1 MKRSAYAMA
10 LLLALN
16 MLTALPFVTEQA
28 SASSSMGYDLSI
40 SDQSYSA
47 IDLGTISNGKEM
59 TIDYSAEED
68 IDVLLLNLNQ
78 YTAWQ
83 SGATDHIRSGSD
95 YSDSGDN
102 YVYTFD
108 QTGHYYLLF
117 DNSNQNPEG
126 ADGTGPSVEVTASIT
141 LVDGDPESIKTRAW
155 APSGS
160 YAMVGTPTISEGEI
174 LSIEVTCDIS
184 LTSGDDLDFLV
195 MDTAQ
200 SRALQGSTWSWNPH
214 ASLEDTC
221 SYDWEYE
228 TGKTTR
234 WNLIVDNSD
243 QARTDALDNGV
254 MVDIELS
261 TRSLIPMVEITD
273 TTRLIESGDYHR
285 VDVGLQPQ
293 NGVIDIDFSFWS
305 HGLTAIALD
314 DLDILVMESYE
325 ADRYEQGSRDIDI
338 LGHASHLDATGQS
351 WSYQFPNLGSYS
363 IIFDN
368 TDEPSGGA
376 GDGSDIQAEIGVTS
390 LTIPSLFGNIWTG
403 WHQSRHYADEGDI
416 MVLDLGGLDSGED
429 VYYYIDG
436 NNEGGSIWGA
446 REYDILFMTEDN
458 YNLYVNDSTF
468 SVISEGTNYEQ
479 GEILPSV
486 ENITVP
492 YTSDYMIV
500 LDAADGPNS
509 NSADENGDWIWE
521 FIVLSEGGPISNLQA
536 QDNHYEE
543 TFTIGTMNPPD
554 TDGDGVRNGLDECRN
569 TQGGLSVNHAGCSE
583 TELDDDGDG
592 VMNDEDLCPAT
603 PDGDLVDDDGCTLD
617 PDTDGDGVSDGEDLC
632 AETPV
637 TESADSNGCSASQ
650 KDTDGDGISD
660 AADLCEGHDDSADAD
675 GDGVPDG
682 CDTTQEPET
691 VAILRVNE
699 VADKGTSD
707 TCDGKDWIE
716 LHNAG
721 TGTADLSGMVLVD
734 DKGFGDEDR
743 YTFANGSSL
752 SGGEYLVLCRSADF
766 AFGIGGDDA
775 VTLFAADGTEVSTSG
790 TMGDL
795 GASDN
800 TWAYFAEGYA
810 YTEAPTPGAVNTAD
824 ALDHGCTYWP
834 ASNYDPDADIDDDS
848 CIYDRPGENLI
859 FCLADE
865 DMTCSSES
873 NYLEATIAP
882 GEKLTFVFVLENKG
896 DSDIVFTQS
905 GHMKISSS
913 NGSRQFGFAS
923 LVEGWG
929 GEDDE
934 GEVPGKW
941 ESDLGVQYYMDQ
953 DSEICDGC
961 ILQAGDSTAYFEKS
975 LTPGSEAPPGT
986 YKWFVTLVRVDH
998 TYRIGDGESGYDE
1011 DWDWEYGNATIIIH
1025 VEAETILVEEGDDGL
1040 PGFGASIAMM
1050 ALLGAMINR
1059 TKPRENR
1066 YDQIKS

>member
-1 MKRSAYAMA
+1 MKRSAHAMA

-16 MLTALPFVTEQA
+16 MLVALPFLTEQA
-28 SASSSMGYDLSI
+28 SASSSMSYDLSI

-47 IDLGTISNGKEM
+47 IDLGTIPNGKEM

-83 SGATDHIRSGSD
+83 SGATNHINSGSD

-234 WNLIVDNSD
+234 WNLVVDNSD

-261 TRSLIPMVEITD
+261 TRSLIPMVEVTD

-285 VDVGLQPQ
+285 VDVGLQPP

-305 HGLTAIALD
+305 HGVTAIALD

-403 WHQSRHYADEGDI
+403 WHQSRHYADEGD
-416 MVLDLGGLDSGED
+416 MMALDLGSLDSGED

-554 TDGDGVRNGLDECRN
+554 TD
-569 TQGGLSVNHAGCSE
+569 
-583 TELDDDGDG
+583 
-592 VMNDEDLCPAT
+592 
-603 PDGDLVDDDGCTLD
+603 
-617 PDTDGDGVSDGEDLC
+617 
-632 AETPV
+632 
-637 TESADSNGCSASQ
+637 
-650 KDTDGDGISD
+650 
-660 AADLCEGHDDSADAD
+660 
-675 GDGVPDG
+675 
-682 CDTTQEPET
+682 
-691 VAILRVNE
+691 
-699 VADKGTSD
+699 
-707 TCDGKDWIE
+707 
-716 LHNAG
+716 
-721 TGTADLSGMVLVD
+721 
-734 DKGFGDEDR
+734 
-743 YTFANGSSL
+743 
-752 SGGEYLVLCRSADF
+752 
-766 AFGIGGDDA
+766 
-775 VTLFAADGTEVSTSG
+775 
-790 TMGDL
+790 
-795 GASDN
+795 
-800 TWAYFAEGYA
+800 
-810 YTEAPTPGAVNTAD
+810 
-824 ALDHGCTYWP
+824 
-834 ASNYDPDADIDDDS
+834 
-848 CIYDRPGENLI
+848 
-859 FCLADE
+859 
-865 DMTCSSES
+865 
-873 NYLEATIAP
+873 
-882 GEKLTFVFVLENKG
+882 
-896 DSDIVFTQS
+896 
-905 GHMKISSS
+905 
-913 NGSRQFGFAS
+913 
-923 LVEGWG
+923 
-929 GEDDE
+929 
-934 GEVPGKW
+934 
-941 ESDLGVQYYMDQ
+941 
-953 DSEICDGC
+953 
-961 ILQAGDSTAYFEKS
+961 
-975 LTPGSEAPPGT
+975 
-986 YKWFVTLVRVDH
+986 
-998 TYRIGDGESGYDE
+998 
-1011 DWDWEYGNATIIIH
+1011 
-1025 VEAETILVEEGDDGL
+1025 
-1040 PGFGASIAMM
+1040 
-1050 ALLGAMINR
+1050 
-1059 TKPRENR
+1059 
-1066 YDQIKS
+1066 

>member
-403 WHQSRHYADEGDI
+403 WHQSRHYADEGDM
-416 MVLDLGGLDSGED
+416 MVLDLGGLDS
-429 VYYYIDG
+429 
-436 NNEGGSIWGA
+436 
-446 REYDILFMTEDN
+446 
-458 YNLYVNDSTF
+458 
-468 SVISEGTNYEQ
+468 
-479 GEILPSV
+479 
-486 ENITVP
+486 
-492 YTSDYMIV
+492 
-500 LDAADGPNS
+500 
-509 NSADENGDWIWE
+509 
-521 FIVLSEGGPISNLQA
+521 
-536 QDNHYEE
+536 
-543 TFTIGTMNPPD
+543 
-554 TDGDGVRNGLDECRN
+554 
-569 TQGGLSVNHAGCSE
+569 
-583 TELDDDGDG
+583 
-592 VMNDEDLCPAT
+592 
-603 PDGDLVDDDGCTLD
+603 
-617 PDTDGDGVSDGEDLC
+617 
-632 AETPV
+632 
-637 TESADSNGCSASQ
+637 
-650 KDTDGDGISD
+650 
-660 AADLCEGHDDSADAD
+660 
-675 GDGVPDG
+675 
-682 CDTTQEPET
+682 
-691 VAILRVNE
+691 
-699 VADKGTSD
+699 
-707 TCDGKDWIE
+707 
-716 LHNAG
+716 
-721 TGTADLSGMVLVD
+721 
-734 DKGFGDEDR
+734 
-743 YTFANGSSL
+743 
-752 SGGEYLVLCRSADF
+752 
-766 AFGIGGDDA
+766 
-775 VTLFAADGTEVSTSG
+775 
-790 TMGDL
+790 
-795 GASDN
+795 
-800 TWAYFAEGYA
+800 
-810 YTEAPTPGAVNTAD
+810 
-824 ALDHGCTYWP
+824 
-834 ASNYDPDADIDDDS
+834 
-848 CIYDRPGENLI
+848 
-859 FCLADE
+859 
-865 DMTCSSES
+865 
-873 NYLEATIAP
+873 
-882 GEKLTFVFVLENKG
+882 
-896 DSDIVFTQS
+896 
-905 GHMKISSS
+905 
-913 NGSRQFGFAS
+913 
-923 LVEGWG
+923 
-929 GEDDE
+929 
-934 GEVPGKW
+934 
-941 ESDLGVQYYMDQ
+941 
-953 DSEICDGC
+953 
-961 ILQAGDSTAYFEKS
+961 
-975 LTPGSEAPPGT
+975 
-986 YKWFVTLVRVDH
+986 
-998 TYRIGDGESGYDE
+998 
-1011 DWDWEYGNATIIIH
+1011 
-1025 VEAETILVEEGDDGL
+1025 
-1040 PGFGASIAMM
+1040 
-1050 ALLGAMINR
+1050 
-1059 TKPRENR
+1059 
-1066 YDQIKS
+1066 